1 MLSHFIY
8 RMTSSSLL
16 NRIRAYI
23 FSLGDDATPTIQNS
37 VVAAITRENSFLP
50 LQDEHFFSLE
60 ANLVFI
66 VLYTIMWL
74 LMVKIT
80 YQPSHLLKF
89 IAGYLFGIIL
99 LLIEIWTYNSLDWVY
114 VNNQDMRAYSVR
126 YPNIINIRKG
136 ALSKTDPQSLINM
149 EVGDYKV
156 LLENKAIPASNDAL
170 YLIPAEKFL
179 QYQNEGL
186 ITAEDLGVYTD
197 GQFKHEYGYANQSK
211 PIFSSVIEVD
221 LSNAAFYIV
230 IICVTWAL
238 YTSHTKLATSE
249 RLAWLISAV
258 GLGLLTGGL
267 MYNSGT
273 LRQRMSFLYTLR
285 RILILTISFAVT
297 AVLI

>member
-1 MLSHFIY
+1 MENN
-8 RMTSSSLL
+8 SLM

-23 FSLGDDATPTIQNS
+23 FSLGDSEQPNLHNS
-37 VVAAITRENSFLP
+37 VVTAVTRENAYLP

-60 ANLVFI
+60 ANIGFI
-66 VLYTIMWL
+66 ILYTIVWL
-74 LMVKIT
+74 LMVKIA
-80 YQPSHLLKF
+80 YQPDHIMKF
-89 IAGYLFGIIL
+89 IAGYLFGIVL

-126 YPNIINIRKG
+126 YPDVKNIHKG
-136 ALSKTDPQSLINM
+136 ELKTVDEKALVNM
-149 EVGDYKV
+149 EVGDYKI
-156 LLENKAIPASNDAL
+156 LLENSIIPASNDTM
-170 YLIPAEKFL
+170 YIIPANKFL
-179 QYQNEGL
+179 EYQNTGQ
-186 ITAEDLGVYTD
+186 IVTEDLGTYTD

-211 PIFSSVIEVD
+211 PIFSSEIEVD

-238 YTSHTKLATSE
+238 YTSHTKLATNE
-249 RLAWLISAV
+249 RLAWLIAAV

-273 LRQRMSFLYTLR
+273 LRQRMSFLYILR
-285 RILILTISFAVT
+285 RFLILTISFAVT

>member
-1 MLSHFIY
+1 MSDRSF
-8 RMTSSSLL
+8 M
-16 NRIRAYI
+16 NKIRAYI
-23 FSLGDDATPTIQNS
+23 FSLGDDAPPTVQNS
-37 VVAAITRENSFLP
+37 VVAAVTRENSFLP

-60 ANLVFI
+60 ANIGFM
-66 VLYTIMWL
+66 VLYTIVWG
-74 LMVKIT
+74 LMAKVT
-80 YQPSHLLKF
+80 YEPRHVLKF
-89 IAGYLFGIIL
+89 IAGYLFGIL
-99 LLIEIWTYNSLDWVY
+99 LLLVEVWTYNSLDWVY

-126 YPNIINIRKG
+126 YPNIKNIKQG
-136 ALSKTDPQSLINM
+136 ELNKVQPKSLINM

-156 LLENKAIPASNDAL
+156 LLENNAIPASDDSL
-170 YLIPAEKFL
+170 YLIPSDKFL

-186 ITAEDLGVYTD
+186 IVAEDLGTYSD
-197 GQFKHEYGYANQSK
+197 GQFKHEYGYSNQEK
-211 PIFSSVIEVD
+211 PIFSSEIEVD

-238 YTSHTKLATSE
+238 YTSHTKLATNE

-273 LRQRMSFLYTLR
+273 LRERMSFLYILR
-285 RILILTISFAVT
+285 RFLILTISFAVT